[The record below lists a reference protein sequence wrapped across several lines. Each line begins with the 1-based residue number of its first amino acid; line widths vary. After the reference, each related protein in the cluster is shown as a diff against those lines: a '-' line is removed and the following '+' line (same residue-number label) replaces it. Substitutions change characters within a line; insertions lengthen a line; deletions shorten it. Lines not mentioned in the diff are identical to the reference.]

1 MHEFDLNVQPEEC
14 TQESNENVHQE
25 GYAQESGENMELEG
39 YAHENVQP
47 QENARKNKVVTNEE
61 RRAIFEALLA
71 RAKNGYL
78 MGGNV
83 KKEVSVPLR
92 TVQRIWKTGKSC
104 IDEGRLVDV
113 GSAKSKCGRKKI
125 NLDVSTLQDI
135 PISSRTTIA
144 EVATHFGV
152 SKSKVHSMKR
162 NGTIK
167 RVSNSIKP
175 YLTEKNKKDRL
186 KWCLSMLDP
195 VSVPHEPM
203 FKDMFDHIVIDE
215 KWFFITRK
223 TERYYSTPGEV
234 EPTRTTK
241 NKNYIPK
248 IQILTALGRPRFDSD
263 DNCTFDGKIGCWPFV
278 TFEPAKRSSVNRPAG
293 TIEMKPIESIT
304 KDVMRSFMIEKVLP
318 AIRAKWPLEDAN
330 KPIYIQQDNAK
341 PHVSPNDGLFCEAAK
356 QGGFDIRLTC
366 QPANSPDLNVLD
378 LGFFN
383 SLQSIQ
389 YKTSSKTT
397 EELVAA
403 VNTVILFYHLF
414 YHSFFYVQYL
424 TSFTT
429 CFSMSVS
436 TMCSRVLCPNTLI
449 LWI

>member
-1 MHEFDLNVQPEEC
+1 
-14 TQESNENVHQE
+14 
-25 GYAQESGENMELEG
+25 
-39 YAHENVQP
+39 
-47 QENARKNKVVTNEE
+47 
-61 RRAIFEALLA
+61 
-71 RAKNGYL
+71 
-78 MGGNV
+78 
-83 KKEVSVPLR
+83 
-92 TVQRIWKTGKSC
+92 
-104 IDEGRLVDV
+104 
-113 GSAKSKCGRKKI
+113 
-125 NLDVSTLQDI
+125 
-135 PISSRTTIA
+135 
-144 EVATHFGV
+144 
-152 SKSKVHSMKR
+152 
-162 NGTIK
+162 
-167 RVSNSIKP
+167 
-175 YLTEKNKKDRL
+175 
-186 KWCLSMLDP
+186 MLDP

-203 FKDMFDHIVIDE
+203 FKDMFDHVVIDE

-403 VNTVILFYHLF
+403 VNTAFVDYPVGQSNKIFLTLHGCMKEVMKIGGGNGYNIPHIKKEMLERQGRLPLQLKCDA
-414 YHSFFYVQYL
+414 SLVQQVMVQ
-424 TSFTT
+424 TSE
-429 CFSMSVS
+429 
-436 TMCSRVLCPNTLI
+436 
-449 LWI
+449 